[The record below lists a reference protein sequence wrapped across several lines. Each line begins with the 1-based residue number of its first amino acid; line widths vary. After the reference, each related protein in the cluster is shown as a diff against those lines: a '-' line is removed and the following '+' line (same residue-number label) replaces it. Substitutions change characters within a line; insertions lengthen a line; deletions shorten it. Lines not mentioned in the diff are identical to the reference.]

1 MYSLRSSTVSD
12 RVSLG
17 VAGDSYAK
25 WWQKPDGSG
34 WVQMVFQ
41 CRVNP
46 QYISVVGQHTC
57 GNAGG
62 IDHPVPGNTIDP
74 NIDNADMEWLVKP
87 NGRSAFGDQFLAD
100 DQIVCYGIFLREA
113 AQKPTFPN

>member
-46 QYISVVGQHTC
+46 QYISVVAQHTYGGP
-57 GNAGG
+57 GN
-62 IDHPVPGNTIDP
+62 HPVTGKTIDA